1 MHPYRLTVTTVGHNQ
16 LLLES
21 VFFDI
26 WLCFWKE
33 ITFLSLAAAHEDL
46 KLTRFPCRNEKVVF
60 PTKNCYQHKS
70 APSDLTLRSEARSG
84 RRQDYAPVFPSF
96 TVLWCTKSGEEAGIF
111 LIKRMRRA
119 WNIGLTWGLHLQ
131 YVFFPLLAP
140 SLSLILSV
148 FSANALELED
158 RGRRPGPSLLKPF
171 YRCPTSSASFLC
183 NYDPVELKYPPV
195 PTKSAI

>member
-21 VFFDI
+21 VLFDL
-26 WLCFWKE
+26 WLRFWKE
-33 ITFLSLAAAHEDL
+33 ITFLSLAAVADEDL
-46 KLTRFPCRNEKVVF
+46 KLTRFPCWNEKVFF
-60 PTKNCYQHKS
+60 PPRGTVTNINLHR
-70 APSDLTLRSEARSG
+70 DLTLRSETRSG

-96 TVLWCTKSGEEAGIF
+96 TVLWCTNAGEETVIIP
-111 LIKRMRRA
+111 IKRMRCA

-131 YVFFPLLAP
+131 YVFFPLFAP

-148 FSANALELED
+148 FFANALELED
-158 RGRRPGPSLLKPF
+158 RGWRPGPSLLKPF

-183 NYDPVELKYPPV
+183 NYDR
-195 PTKSAI
+195 